1 MALCKGGRLKSQVG
15 HLVDPFIR
23 RSQLLVHTLDMLSS
37 KQEKSKSS
45 ASKKQT
51 GNGGA
56 TKAAKGNAKNNKAEE
71 REVQCDVETVSW
83 RERHISASVSIEASE
98 ERVWEVLTDYERLAE
113 FIPNLVRR

>member
-1 MALCKGGRLKSQVG
+1 MG

-45 ASKKQT
+45 VSKKQT

-56 TKAAKGNAKNNKAEE
+56 STKAAKGSAKNNMVEE
-71 REVQCDVETVSW
+71 REVQCDVEAVSW
-83 RERHISASVSIEASE
+83 RERHINASVSIEASE